1 MYVHIHVHVV
11 VQSKFSLFILQES
24 LKKVLQEKLE
34 AIQKLTEIEVSNTD
48 ENKLLNVPEYSA
60 LKFHHG

>member
-1 MYVHIHVHVV
+1 MFML
-11 VQSKFSLFILQES
+11 SSFQES

-48 ENKLLNVPEYSA
+48 QNKFLNVPEYSA
-60 LKFHHG
+60 IKFCDPINNT